1 MFQELDKNGDGR
13 LDAGEMRAAL
23 SRAGIDITP
32 ATVTDLVRFLVSGAE
47 QKGARAGQT
56 SASPSA
62 SASAGS
68 TATAG
73 TTGTA
78 GTAGMTGTKSK
89 GDMYITF
96 PEFRDFLI
104 MLPREATPFEIYK
117 CESAFLA
124 SCRASTDCDQPVR
137 VRFRRYLKAD
147 ARMEQVSQVWPS
159 VRSMRISRETSVR
172 RMAPL
177 DGDAREGTDRSEGQM
192 AGACFNWGPGRIRRS
207 LWATGDHRCGTSLA
221 GDGRGAGRGTAG
233 ATGYEYYASEGG
245 LARIVHVTV

>member
-56 SASPSA
+56 SASA
-62 SASAGS
+62 SASA
-68 TATAG
+68 AAG
-73 TTGTA
+73 TTGTTGAA
-78 GTAGMTGTKSK
+78 GTAGTTGTKSK

-117 CESAFLA
+117 CESTFPAF
-124 SCRASTDCDQPVR
+124 CRAATDC
-137 VRFRRYLKAD
+137 AT
-147 ARMEQVSQVWPS
+147 ARLCLYP
-159 VRSMRISRETSVR
+159 
-172 RMAPL
+172 AL
-177 DGDAREGTDRSEGQM
+177 SEGRVPNGAGPAGLVVRGEHEDYPTDQSM
-192 AGACFNWGPGRIRRS
+192 ANGS
-207 LWATGDHRCGTSLA
+207 V
-221 GDGRGAGRGTAG
+221 GRGCAGRLG
-233 ATGYEYYASEGG
+233 
-245 LARIVHVTV
+245 